1 MSGSTRLSPCAS
13 KTRSHPRSPTL
24 VAGNPANWPQILS
37 NRRIF
42 RNFPP
47 IEEILR
53 ISLKK
58 ERMNSFASFS
68 FTELTDRYRRKL
80 KVALTGVARHH
91 GGDAE
96 ELCTRTPIVAPHR
109 FKAPPYNLMQMA
121 APGLAGAST
130 SGSLALQPCGI
141 ECDLISPSV
150 SSSAQF
156 FEVDGPPN

>member
-24 VAGNPANWPQILS
+24 VAGNPATWPQILS

-53 ISLKK
+53 ISQKT

-68 FTELTDRYRRKL
+68 FTELTDLHRRKS
-80 KVALTGVARHH
+80 KVARTGVARHH

-96 ELCTRTPIVAPHR
+96 ELCTRTPIVARHR

-121 APGLAGAST
+121 ATRPRWSEFERLTCPA
-130 SGSLALQPCGI
+130 ALQ
-141 ECDLISPSV
+141 
-150 SSSAQF
+150 
-156 FEVDGPPN
+156 DGMRSRCPIRHEQCAVL

>member
-37 NRRIF
+37 NWRIF

-53 ISLKK
+53 ISQKT

-68 FTELTDRYRRKL
+68 FTELTDGYRRKL

-121 APGLAGAST
+121 ATRPRWSEYERLTCPA
-130 SGSLALQPCGI
+130 ALQ
-141 ECDLISPSV
+141 DRMPSDFPMRR
-150 SSSAQF
+150 AQC
-156 FEVDGPPN
+156 VVL